1 MPQDKLPYSDIKKR
15 VDAIIGEGAQ
25 TVLTQMNAPNVPG
38 ATTVITSPP
47 LSGGYTPYN
56 NLSAKSQYNVQ
67 QPNKLTVIR
76 EGTSE
81 HGTIGTLWHNGIVVG
96 FTLEHPIRTTTIVG
110 QTAIPKGQYN
120 LKLDSTSRP
129 DLRSN
134 GISIST
140 TSTPVI
146 PRLLG
151 IPGQTS
157 NAIRIHAGTTKN
169 DSEGCI
175 LFSKTRKPD
184 RTNLVY
190 SLSSNQELNQLIYN
204 NQVTQIFITN
214 EWENKK

>member
-25 TVLTQMNAPNVPG
+25 TVLTQMNAPN
-38 ATTVITSPP
+38 ATTVITTPP

-56 NLSAKSQYNVQ
+56 SLSSKSQYNVK
-67 QPNKLTVIR
+67 QPTKLTVVR
-76 EGTSE
+76 ENTSE
-81 HGTIGTLWHNGIVVG
+81 QGTIGTLWCNGTRIG
-96 FTLEHPIRTTTIVG
+96 FTLEHPIRTTNIVG
-110 QTAIPKGQYN
+110 QTAIPKGQYSM
-120 LKLDSTSRP
+120 KLDATSRP

-134 GISIST
+134 GITIPNFT
-140 TSTPVI
+140 TPVI

-184 RTNLVY
+184 HTNLVY

-204 NQVTQIFITN
+204 NKITHIFITN
-214 EWENKK
+214 EFENRK

>member
-1 MPQDKLPYSDIKKR
+1 MPQDKLPYSDIKTR
-15 VDAIIGEGAQ
+15 VDIIIGEGAK
-25 TVLTQMNAPNVPG
+25 TVLTQMNAPNVPN

-56 NLSAKSQYNVQ
+56 SLSSKSQYNVK
-67 QPNKLTVIR
+67 QPNKLTVVR
-76 EGTSE
+76 ESTSE
-81 HGTIGTLWHNGIVVG
+81 QGTIGALWCNGIVVG
-96 FTLEHPIRTTTIVG
+96 FTLEHPIRTTNIVG
-110 QTAIPKGQYN
+110 QTAIPKGQYSM
-120 LKLDSTSRP
+120 KLDATSRP

-134 GISIST
+134 GITIPNFT
-140 TSTPVI
+140 TPVI

-184 RTNLVY
+184 HTNLVY

>member
-1 MPQDKLPYSDIKKR
+1 MPQYKLPYSDIKKR

-25 TVLTQMNAPNVPG
+25 VVLTQMNAPNT
-38 ATTVITSPP
+38 TTVITSPP
-47 LSGGYTPYN
+47 LSGEYTPYN
-56 NLSAKSQYNVQ
+56 NLSPKSKFNVD
-67 QPNKLTVIR
+67 KSTTLTLVR

-81 HGTIGTLWHNGIVVG
+81 QGTVGTLWCGKTILG
-96 FTLEHPIRTTTIVG
+96 FTLEHPIRTTNIVG
-110 QTAIPKGQYN
+110 QTAIPKGQYKM
-120 LKLDSTSRP
+120 KLDVTSRP

-134 GISIST
+134 GIIIPNQN
-140 TSTPVI
+140 TPVI

-175 LFSKTRKPD
+175 LFSKTRESD

-190 SLSSNQELNQLIYN
+190 SLSSNQELNQLIYS
-204 NQVTQIFITN
+204 NQAIQIFITN
-214 EWENKK
+214 EFENRK